1 MKNYGTSPNTVIVV
15 LIPWQWKITNFVIPK
30 ACLQYFLTKSSGFMH
45 FLPITSCH
53 RRFFNITV
61 FGAKSE
67 YLEQIPSRL
76 NLFVLTFGIH
86 VHYQFSSIDF
96 RKDSITMRH
105 KDLVSRCH
113 HLFEVFL
120 IFHIRTKYT
129 SILYTVSSYFS
140 LLKVLGHYGC

>member
-1 MKNYGTSPNTVIVV
+1 
-15 LIPWQWKITNFVIPK
+15 
-30 ACLQYFLTKSSGFMH
+30 MH

-140 LLKVLGHYGC
+140 LLKVLGHYGCLRTLFQAKLAGMKKPFFAIFDPTWTHVLTP